1 MQITSVSTVSRVP
14 GSKAPDLRAGDMPQ
28 IKSPLVQFEAFVLQD
43 FVAAMLPDKTESV
56 FGKGLSGDM
65 WKSLFAEKIA
75 AQMADRG
82 GIGIADRLLKDF
94 HIDGDERLP
103 PHNGSGA

>member
-1 MQITSVSTVSRVP
+1 MQIASLSAVSRVF
-14 GSKAPDLRAGDMPQ
+14 GSEAPDFRAADMPQ

-43 FVAAMLPDKTESV
+43 FVAAMLPEKSESV

-94 HIDGDERLP
+94 HIEGDERLSP
-103 PHNGSGA
+103 QSGGGA